1 MRIRNCEGVV
11 VPDVDG
17 DQEKTALWKPIS
29 SGLSSVFVS
38 SESAISSVGA
48 NSSRS
53 SVYGFVSLEFT
64 HPGSRHTLFKKSSIR
79 SNETLPVR
87 KAYVSSYHGYIKT

>member
-38 SESAISSVGA
+38 SESAISSVGVNA
-48 NSSRS
+48 SRS
-53 SVYGFVSLEFT
+53 SVYEFISLAST
-64 HPGSRHTLFKKSSIR
+64 HLGSRRTLFKNSSIR
-79 SNETLPVR
+79 SNETLPAR
-87 KAYVSSYHGYIKT
+87 KTNVSS